1 MVCYDCE
8 LSDFLLDRASIIF
21 GINLL
26 SRRRGYNSVDY
37 DTPPL
42 LLLLLLLLHW
52 LCLLDLLQLLL
63 LSVLNVLLS

>member
-1 MVCYDCE
+1 MVSYDCE
-8 LSDFLLDRASIIF
+8 LSDFLLDRASIHF

-37 DTPPL
+37 DTPP
-42 LLLLLLLLHW
+42 LLLLLLLHW